1 LIAPI
6 KNFTMKKLLLL
17 FLIPIISFSFTNL
30 KSWTYQNPESVQ
42 NISAYDAALAQCDL
56 DRYRYVDHKN
66 VLKFESGLRVELL
79 SANECIAQ
87 GIAVKMDRVRNA
99 PPEFDTQPIFRLT
112 DDGKVIEM
120 LTRNKHK

>member
-1 LIAPI
+1 
-6 KNFTMKKLLLL
+6 MKKFLLL
-17 FLIPIISFSFTNL
+17 FLLPIISMSFTNL
-30 KSWTYQNPESVQ
+30 KSWRYQNPESVQ

-56 DRYRYVDHKN
+56 DRYRYVDQKN

-87 GIAVKMDRVRNA
+87 GIAVKMDRVRTTA
-99 PPEFDTQPIFRLT
+99 PEFDTKPIFRLT
-112 DDGKVIEM
+112 EDGKVVEM

>member
-1 LIAPI
+1 
-6 KNFTMKKLLLL
+6 MKKFILL
-17 FLIPIISFSFTNL
+17 FLLPLISMSFTNP

-42 NISAYDAALAQCDL
+42 NIAAYDAALEQCDL
-56 DRYRYVDHKN
+56 DRYRYVDQKN

-87 GIAVKMDRVRNA
+87 GLPVKMDRVRTA
-99 PPEFDTQPIFRLT
+99 APEFDTQPIFRLT
-112 DDGKVIEM
+112 DDGKVVEM